1 MTTEKKMLAPDEQ
14 DPLVSFAPEEPGLQW
29 QRITGMAVHNDANW
43 ELEICRMTCMTLAE
57 AKAFAAADDR
67 ITFFFYVKHYAIMC
81 RHQVLHA
88 GDVVFFSGTPTLV
101 AESGADSFEKPAA
114 TGSRFSI
121 TAAPGN
127 NWVSI
132 QAQMQVPFLSSTQA
146 HAYLW
151 PCLLPGQ
158 GHGEDRGS
166 TSLGGGLQAVLSFS
180 PPQEAG
186 ADMAAHPFAQ
196 GGWWVCGQYVHAGGK
211 PHPVQ
216 ACFGG
221 PCMAVSPGDILSCRI
236 VYEAS
241 SRSWLQTI
249 TNNSNKNSVSFPVSV
264 TQKSGQAQEKNT
276 LGFCLEKLLPARQ
289 GPARHDDLYQCL
301 SLFNIIAK
309 VAYPQGNL
317 GQDLNHLPYL
327 ENARLSDD
335 QTSLHIA
342 RIVLYNPMMHVG
354 E

>member
-1 MTTEKKMLAPDEQ
+1 MTSEKRMLALHEQ
-14 DPLVSFAPEEPGLQW
+14 DTLVSFAPEEPGLQW
-29 QRITGMAVHNDANW
+29 QRINGMAVHDDANW
-43 ELEICRMTCMTLAE
+43 DLEICRMTCMTLAE
-57 AKAFAAADDR
+57 AKSFAAADDR
-67 ITFFFYVKHYAIMC
+67 ITFFFYVKHYAIMR

-88 GDVVFFSGTPTLV
+88 GDVVFFSGTPTLI

-114 TGSRFSI
+114 AGSSFSV

-132 QAQMQVPFLSSTQA
+132 QAQMQVPFLSSEQA

-151 PCLLPGQ
+151 PCLLPG
-158 GHGEDRGS
+158 HGLGTE
-166 TSLGGGLQAVLSFS
+166 LPGGGLQAVLSYC
-180 PPQEAG
+180 PPH
-186 ADMAAHPFAQ
+186 ADSTDMSGHPFAQ

-211 PHPVQ
+211 PHPAQ

-221 PCMAVSPGDILSCRI
+221 PCMAVSPGDVLSCRI
-236 VYEAS
+236 VYEAA

-249 TNNSNKNSVSFPVSV
+249 TNTSNKNSVSFPVSAK
-264 TQKSGQAQEKNT
+264 QSSGQVQEKNT
-276 LGFCLEKLLPARQ
+276 LSFCLKKLLSSPHAHAST
-289 GPARHDDLYQCL
+289 GASHLYQCL
-301 SLFNIIAK
+301 SLYNVVAK
-309 VAYPQGNL
+309 LAFPQANL
-317 GQDLNHLPYL
+317 AQDLNHLAFV

-335 QTSLHIA
+335 HTSLHLG